1 MDADGFVERQPQRKS
16 EARAPKR
23 SRWRDMG
30 RKVAEPRD
38 AAKANPAKL
47 PVANSAS
54 APTLSPPKKTGAHWF
69 RLLVRVTCC
78 MPGKSVI
85 LVINPGKK
93 TNANYDEELA
103 LAA

>member
-1 MDADGFVERQPQRKS
+1 MASSYSRIIVRWSQKPEVGRGETWAGTLAAPDDTATCNPLKVSVAPGEGWPSFAAS
-16 EARAPKR
+16 E
-23 SRWRDMG
+23 
-30 RKVAEPRD
+30 
-38 AAKANPAKL
+38 
-47 PVANSAS
+47 
-54 APTLSPPKKTGAHWF
+54 KTGAHWF
-69 RLLVRVTCC
+69 RLLVRYACC